1 MTVSRLEGP
10 AGTYFSR
17 GLRPLYPGV
26 ISGQTETVCP
36 EKIGAD
42 FSEKCFSTSDFR
54 EIRDLT
60 GSRANAREQRQSVGT
75 HGQVLIIHENML
87 KE

>member
-17 GLRPLYPGV
+17 GLRPPLSLRDLRTNGNRL
-26 ISGQTETVCP
+26 S
-36 EKIGAD
+36 EKIDAD
-42 FSEKCFSTSDFR
+42 FSAKCFSTSDFR